1 MSYSTTDPSLSDT
14 IIVIG
19 DADRPDFTPLVSN
32 IINELTSI
40 DRFRKIE
47 SGGREIVDM
56 RNPIFTT
63 LSEVEIDANLP
74 GKVIFGR
81 IGNQTPEGRLLRE
94 SSYNAYFILS
104 NTITQ
109 DLLTIRKSSKDRTKK
124 SVDENVFDLTSLD
137 RTNPFK
143 QKSVLQILDEVH
155 DNVVELSRDI
165 SAADNESDYI
175 QNFKKDSNVSP
186 EDYKKLKI
194 RKDFSIELRGLNRK
208 RTTGV

>member
-1 MSYSTTDPSLSDT
+1 MSYRTTDPTLSET
-14 IIVIG
+14 IVFIG
-19 DADRPDFTPLVSN
+19 NAERSQQDILLSTAV
-32 IINELTSI
+32 NELTSI
-40 DRFRKIE
+40 DRFEKIE
-47 SGGREIVDM
+47 TEGREMVDM
-56 RNPIFTT
+56 RNPIFTR

-81 IGNQTPEGRLLRE
+81 IGGQSPEAGLLRE
-94 SSYNAYFILS
+94 NSYNAYFILS

-109 DLLTIRKSSKDRTKK
+109 DLFTLRKASKDRTKK
-124 SVDENVFDLTSLD
+124 SVDDNIFDLTSLD

-143 QKSVLQILDEVH
+143 NKSILQILDEVH
-155 DNVVELSRDI
+155 DNVLELSRDI
-165 SAADNESDYI
+165 SIADNESDYI